1 MDRQIGDAC
10 GVRQAGEEV
19 KVVSFVEECGPFE
32 PLQDNVL
39 RLFWDVVP
47 CKPCHAELTG
57 NPMWGSDPTGIDRL
71 TLREWIYDQILWGV
85 RARLRRE
92 QAFFMASIR

>member
-1 MDRQIGDAC
+1 MDCQIGDARC
-10 GVRQAGEEV
+10 VCQAGEEV
-19 KVVSFVEECGPFE
+19 QVVSFVQESGPRE

-57 NPMWGSDPTGIDRL
+57 NPM
-71 TLREWIYDQILWGV
+71 
-85 RARLRRE
+85 
-92 QAFFMASIR
+92 